1 MECKNEKCAK
11 TKYLCDYCDLIS
23 HRLVDDHD
31 RIAMSSVTSPSP
43 SDINS
48 PSASVV
54 RVDNQRKQRDD
65 MKISATSDEEE
76 IGFDVQNP
84 ATSQNRYRDYSRY
97 ADSSYA
103 GSLYTS
109 SKNSA

>member
-76 IGFDVQNP
+76 IDLEFQNP
-84 ATSQNRYRDYSRY
+84 LATSKNRYRESSRY
-97 ADSSYA
+97 ADSSC
-103 GSLYTS
+103 GFTLQEL
-109 SKNSA
+109 